1 MSQKPPT
8 RAMRENPDIDQLK
21 RQAKELLEGYRGSAA
36 EAVAEVTAYHRT
48 ADPETFALH
57 DAQFVLARSYGF
69 ESWPKL
75 KAAVD
80 GVTAAKLYD
89 AVESADV
96 KTVREL
102 LTRRPEIVDR
112 GRGMSP
118 LNLAVQRRDLDM
130 TKLLLEF
137 GANPDEGIW
146 PHRDATSPRVIAHER
161 GYQEISD
168 AIQEAFER
176 RGMRGSKLP
185 PEVRRK
191 IHEAYETGREE
202 AMVAVF
208 DQHPELAEMR
218 PADGVTMLH
227 QMAGRGALLMMKWLI
242 NHGADVNARANCVPH
257 QSATFLD
264 RAPQGWTP
272 LDFAATGRGSY
283 EWLFNNDKFQP
294 AARLLL
300 EHGAELSPLSAAAL
314 GRWDYLEKFSKQ
326 DLEGKGVLEA
336 SVKGDQPDT
345 LRRLLDLGLD
355 PDEPIQ
361 VGHMEEKTW
370 SSGGPVFQAVVLNRI
385 ELARLLLERGAD
397 PNANVF
403 TAGSAAYRAYDSG
416 NPELIALIEKYGGWI
431 DAGAAGYARR
441 TEMARK
447 MLAGEIDPHLE
458 PNDFMGQTVAEQLLW
473 GGASSLC
480 DDIVRMA
487 LERVD
492 WPPDDP
498 RWFGMLRRPTW
509 NHGDRPEC
517 CDTFRLILA
526 RTRPHHRDHGHGQ
539 TILHEI
545 VAGDCGPGL
554 QLATILLDAGARLDV
569 RDDLLK
575 STPLGWACRWG
586 RVEIVKLFLARGAD
600 PVEEEAEPWAR
611 PRAWAEKMH
620 YPEIVAL
627 LETAKPNLSL

>member
-1 MSQKPPT
+1 MGQKPLT

-21 RQAKELLEGYRGSAA
+21 RQAKELLEAYRVSAA

-80 GVTAAKLYD
+80 GVTAAKLRE
-89 AVESADV
+89 AVESADLN
-96 KTVREL
+96 TVREL
-102 LTRRPEIVDR
+102 LTRRPEIVDQ

-118 LNLAVQRRDLDM
+118 LNLAVQRRDLGIA
-130 TKLLLEF
+130 KLLLEF
-137 GANPDEGIW
+137 GANPDAGIW
-146 PHRDATSPRVIAHER
+146 PYQDATSPRVIARDR

-168 AIQEAFER
+168 AINDALEK
-176 RGMRGSKLP
+176 RGVRESEVP
-185 PEVRRK
+185 TDVRRK
-191 IHEAYETGREE
+191 IREAYLTGRREE
-202 AMVAVF
+202 AIVTVF
-208 DQHPELAEMR
+208 DEHPEITDWR
-218 PADGVTMLH
+218 RADGTTMLH
-227 QMAGRGALLMMKWLI
+227 MAAGRGELPIIKWLL
-242 NHGADVNARANCVPH
+242 NHGKDVNARAHCVPH

-264 RAPQGWTP
+264 RSPQGWTP
-272 LDFAATGRGSY
+272 LDFAATGRGSD
-283 EWLFNNDKFQP
+283 EWLFNNDRFQQ
-294 AARLLL
+294 AGKLLL

-326 DLEGKGVLEA
+326 QLEGKGVLEA
-336 SVKGDQPDT
+336 AVKGDQPDT

-355 PDEPIQ
+355 PDEPMQ
-361 VGHMEEKTW
+361 VGHMEERAW
-370 SSGGPVFQAVVLNRI
+370 SSGGPVFQGVVLTHI
-385 ELARLLLERGAD
+385 GMARLLLERGAD

-403 TAGSAAYRAYDSG
+403 TAGSAAFRAYDSR

-431 DAGAAGYARR
+431 DASAAGYAGQ

-458 PNDFMGQTVAEQLLW
+458 PNDMSGHTVAEQLLW

-509 NHGDRPEC
+509 NNAHRPEC

-526 RTRPHHRDHGHGQ
+526 RTGPHHRDPDHGQ
-539 TILHEI
+539 TILHEV
-545 VAGDCGPGL
+545 VADDRGPGL

-600 PVEEEAEPWAR
+600 PVEAGAELWAT

-620 YPEIVAL
+620 YPEIIEL
-627 LETAKPNLSL
+627 LNSRRTP